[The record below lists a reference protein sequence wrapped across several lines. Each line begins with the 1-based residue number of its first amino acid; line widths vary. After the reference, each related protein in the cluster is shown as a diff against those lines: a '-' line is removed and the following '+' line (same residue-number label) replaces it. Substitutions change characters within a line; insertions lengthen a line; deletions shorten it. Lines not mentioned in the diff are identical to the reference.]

1 MGDTPMLTVKQTL
14 ISIYKQ
20 LSIFSIDELTFPIKS
35 CQYTDI
41 FDAKFMIFSKICLHL
56 AMETKF
62 KSRCYKIYG
71 ISKKSYAYISHI
83 QLRILQ
89 PKHYEHFIN

>member
-20 LSIFSIDELTFPIKS
+20 LSTFSIDELTFPIKS

-56 AMETKF
+56 AT
-62 KSRCYKIYG
+62 
-71 ISKKSYAYISHI
+71 
-83 QLRILQ
+83 
-89 PKHYEHFIN
+89 

>member
-1 MGDTPMLTVKQTL
+1 MLTVKQTL

-56 AMETKF
+56 ATETKF

-71 ISKKSYAYISHI
+71 ISKKI
-83 QLRILQ
+83 LRIHISYTIKNITTETLRTL
-89 PKHYEHFIN
+89 Y